1 LIIGDLRISVRNLR
15 RSSAA
20 GCRFIFYRVIFP
32 VVGKPIH
39 IFLLLLTVLAAGAN
53 PASAQHHA
61 QDNSDSVVKT
71 RLSLSGGIE
80 NNHGQIRL
88 SLTNNSSREFR
99 GVGVI
104 GIGGD
109 TEQKE
114 IGQLALTLPPQET
127 VVLQLS
133 GVAPSG
139 NQFSLKVL
147 DQNGALVYFKI
158 APIKSVSDP
167 APAMA
172 VTLSPVSKKS
182 PTTISPGKPAPSL
195 PNDTLLANNPNSA
208 MAIAE
213 VTIKGRLL
221 AGQSEN
227 DPFVVAF
234 EMTAIRPVHDAT
246 LSITLGKH
254 KDSKPVSIKRDLTV
268 EFKLPDQLDGERIS
282 YEMTAKNGRV
292 IVKGDLDID
301 QLMAEDF
308 VTVAD
313 IRTDKSSYDL
323 GDPVNITVQ
332 LEGKSPH
339 GYRLEAA
346 VKDGQGVILFQE
358 QFQAGADN
366 QTNSQSFT
374 ITLPREMTSPVALEF
389 KLFDAGTG
397 LLFDSGEREIPVNNA
412 KRRP

>member
-1 LIIGDLRISVRNLR
+1 MDIRSQYAPIINR
-15 RSSAA
+15 RLPIYLLSCYLP
-20 GCRFIFYRVIFP
+20 GVD
-32 VVGKPIH
+32 KPIH
-39 IFLLLLTVLAAGAN
+39 IVLLLLTALAAGTQ
-53 PASAQHHA
+53 PAFAKHHT
-61 QDNSDSVVKT
+61 QDNSDSAVKT

-88 SLTNNSSREFR
+88 NLTNNSSREFR

-114 IGQLALTLPPQET
+114 IGQLTLTLPPQET
-127 VVLQLS
+127 VILQLS

-139 NQFSLKVL
+139 NQFSLKVF
-147 DQNGALVYFKI
+147 DQNGALIYYKI

-167 APAMA
+167 APAMT

-182 PTTISPGKPAPSL
+182 SVTISSNKPAPSL
-195 PNDTLLANNPNSA
+195 PDGTLPVNNSNGA
-208 MAIAE
+208 TVIAE

-227 DPFVVAF
+227 DPFVLAF
-234 EMTAIRPVHDAT
+234 EMMAIRPVYEAT
-246 LSITLGKH
+246 LSITLGQH

-292 IVKGDLDID
+292 IVKGELGLD
-301 QLMAEDF
+301 QLMAEDS

-323 GDPVNITVQ
+323 GDSVNVTVQ

-339 GYRLEAA
+339 GYRLEVLA
-346 VKDGQGVILFQE
+346 KDGHGVTLFQD
-358 QFQAGADN
+358 QYQTNADN
-366 QTNSQSFT
+366 QTNTQSFT
-374 ITLPREMTSPVALEF
+374 IPLPREMTSPVVLEF
-389 KLFDAGTG
+389 KLFDAETG